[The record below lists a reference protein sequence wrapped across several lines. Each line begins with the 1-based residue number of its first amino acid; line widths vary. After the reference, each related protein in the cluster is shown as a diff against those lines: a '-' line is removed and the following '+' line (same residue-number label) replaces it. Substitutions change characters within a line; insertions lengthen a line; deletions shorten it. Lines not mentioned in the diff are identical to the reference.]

1 MAKLRIRAI
10 QTGYWKPGENW
21 LDRIIE
27 NIEGTVTDGDF
38 LIVSEKAI
46 STTLGNIVDESSI
59 EASASAEFIVRFWM
73 RIIWGHIL
81 GILCHFS
88 TKFLQRLREYP
99 VDSGSRHKQ
108 LALARAGL
116 LQALMFGSEGGI
128 DGSNL
133 PYSYVCLPLR
143 NPEAIAREIH
153 DEIRS
158 RLEKSVCV
166 IIADTDKTFSFLNFH
181 FTARQNPLKGIY
193 SFGGFAAYVFGRMLC
208 LKRRATPLA
217 VIGCRM
223 PVEQALQMAEVVN
236 KARGFGAG
244 RNVWEMA
251 ERFSVGLTSVT
262 WEMLET
268 VKHKPI
274 VIARSKRG

>member
-1 MAKLRIRAI
+1 MAKLRVRAI

-27 NIEGTVTDGDF
+27 NIEGTVADGDF

-46 STTLGNIVDESSI
+46 STALGNIVDERSI
-59 EASASAEFIVRFWM
+59 EASASAEFIVKFWM
-73 RIIWGHIL
+73 RMIWGHIL

-99 VDSGSRHKQ
+99 ADSGSRHKQ

-143 NPEAIAREIH
+143 NPEAIARDIH

-158 RLEKSVCV
+158 RLEKSICV

-217 VIGCRM
+217 VTGCRM
-223 PVEQALQMAEVVN
+223 SVEQALQMAEVVN